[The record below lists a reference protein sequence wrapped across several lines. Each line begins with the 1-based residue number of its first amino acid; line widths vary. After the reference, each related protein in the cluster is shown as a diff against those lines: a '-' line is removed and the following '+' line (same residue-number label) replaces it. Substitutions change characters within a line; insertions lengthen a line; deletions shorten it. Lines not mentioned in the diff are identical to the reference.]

1 MKYIY
6 GMCMVIGFLVLL
18 GSAGASDCGTLEF
31 EETLF
36 RVIGGLLV
44 GAIGVVG
51 FKGLEERETETQETD
66 F

>member
-6 GMCMVIGFLVLL
+6 GLCMIVGFFIVLV
-18 GSAGASDCGTLEF
+18 SALASDCRTIEF

-44 GAIGVVG
+44 GAVGVVG
-51 FKGLEERETETQETD
+51 FKGLEEREEN
-66 F
+66 

>member
-6 GMCMVIGFLVLL
+6 GLCMIVGFLIVLI
-18 GSAGASDCGTLEF
+18 SAGASDCGTLEF
-31 EETLF
+31 EEILF

-51 FKGLEERETETQETD
+51 FKGLEEREGER
-66 F
+66 